1 MESFTARGRHDG
13 GEWVVTV
20 SSPQNFSS
28 VQGRG
33 HSRTEAKDDLTDL
46 LALTLGHRNFSV
58 QVSFEE
64 EIRG

>member
-1 MESFTARGRHDG
+1 MESFTARGHQAG
-13 GEWVVTV
+13 GEWIVTV
-20 SSPQNFSS
+20 SSPPNFGS

-46 LALTLGHRNFSV
+46 LALMLGHRNFNV
-58 QVSFEE
+58 QISFEE